1 MGTNRE
7 RWHEQQTAT
16 FAFIIQHKVFVREHK
31 SPRENKSSLTNSSL
45 LVFRHDFLL
54 SARHDGLS
62 VWLDQNRWC
71 LHQVTYPRCTVKF
84 LSSPYTIYVI
94 SASVLS
100 LFFPRNL
107 HNYLVL
113 CSLTNESWNWIMRN
127 KIDINLTHRLLLIFI
142 SSFSFFSN
150 LRSWITEN
158 VEHFRGKLDV
168 FENLVFDL

>member
-62 VWLDQNRWC
+62 VWLGQNKWC
-71 LHQVTYPRCTVKF
+71 LHQTYLLAMHREIFVFAIYNLRNFCF
-84 LSSPYTIYVI
+84 SPF
-94 SASVLS
+94 A
-100 LFFPRNL
+100 FFPRNL

-113 CSLTNESWNWIMRN
+113 CSLPNESWNWIMRN

-150 LRSWITEN
+150 LRS
-158 VEHFRGKLDV
+158 
-168 FENLVFDL
+168 

>member
-45 LVFRHDFLL
+45 LVFHHDFLL
-54 SARHDGLS
+54 SASHDGLS
-62 VWLDQNRWC
+62 VWLGQNTWC
-71 LHQVTYPRCTVKF
+71 LKF
-84 LSSPYTIYVI
+84 LSPPYTIYVI

-100 LFFPRNL
+100 FFFFPRNL
-107 HNYLVL
+107 HSYLVL
-113 CSLTNESWNWIMRN
+113 CTLTNESWNWIMWN
-127 KIDINLTHRLLLIFI
+127 KIDINMTHRLLPILF

-150 LRSWITEN
+150 LWSWITEDA
-158 VEHFRGKLDV
+158 EHFRGKLDV